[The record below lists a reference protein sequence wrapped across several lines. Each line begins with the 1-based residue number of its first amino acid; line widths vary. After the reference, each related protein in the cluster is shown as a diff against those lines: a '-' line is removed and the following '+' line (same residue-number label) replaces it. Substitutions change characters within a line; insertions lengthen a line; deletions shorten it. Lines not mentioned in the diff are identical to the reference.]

1 MSDEVDQVDKL
12 AESFARDLTESVRE
26 MIVRL
31 LGPGRSPE
39 SVRALARNMLSIF
52 DLTQERMADMFPPRR
67 PVACEKGCTYC
78 CHLLVFTDAPTVFL
92 IADDLQGTLAPPAM
106 EELKARLAA
115 FEEADYGLSMVPRP
129 ACPLLAES
137 LCQVYD
143 TRPLVCRA
151 QNSLD
156 VYQCLQKY
164 DGARK
169 MVVAHDIPLNVWN
182 AVSEG
187 LSAGLAEAGLGAD
200 GNLELSKALR
210 IALETPDAPRRWLA
224 GEALF
229 APARWS
235 GAGGEHRMS
244 GYH

>member
-1 MSDEVDQVDKL
+1 MSDDVGEIDEI
-12 AESFARDLTESVRE
+12 AEGFVRDLTESVRE
-26 MIVRL
+26 MTVRL

-39 SVRALARNMLSIF
+39 SVLALARNMLNIF
-52 DLTQERMADMFPPRR
+52 DLTQERMAAMFPPSQ
-67 PVACEKGCTYC
+67 PVACTKGCTYC

-92 IADDLQGTLAPPAM
+92 IADDLQGTLAPAAV
-106 EELKARLAA
+106 EELTARLAA

-129 ACPLLAES
+129 ACPLLVDD

-143 TRPLVCRA
+143 RRPLVCRA
-151 QNSLD
+151 QNALD
-156 VYQCLQKY
+156 VYQCLKKY
-164 DGARK
+164 EGARN
-169 MVVAHDIPLNVWN
+169 MVLAHDIPLIVWK

-187 LSAGLAEAGLGAD
+187 LSAGLAEAGLGTD
-200 GNLELSKALR
+200 GTLELSKALR

-235 GAGGEHRMS
+235 GAGGEHRLP